1 MFHLRC
7 YTLRKFFPFM
17 DAGFQRE
24 PMSVTFVR
32 NSPIN
37 VVCFLTIPTISHI
50 QGLFCLTYSPDSK
63 PGVLLINSA
72 KTTPPKSLHI
82 LQLNFQTNKSI
93 LAAAKVCYI
102 LSRNGYACKQLPN
115 CTRIFISILQKKFNL
130 FLAINCFLA
139 VTQTFFEK
147 CKFCPNLLDSIVSVN
162 ESKG

>member
-72 KTTPPKSLHI
+72 KTTPPKFLHI

-115 CTRIFISILQKKFNL
+115 CTRIFISILQKNL
-130 FLAINCFLA
+130 IYF
-139 VTQTFFEK
+139 QQ
-147 CKFCPNLLDSIVSVN
+147 SIVFWLLPRLFSKSANFVQTCWIRLSV
-162 ESKG
+162 